1 MPVKSRP
8 RKSPAKSGRP
18 PKAATALSKTA
29 SQSPTK
35 PYRKKPAASKSK
47 PTGPQPEKSSSGL
60 EKRVRELES
69 ELKNASR
76 RLQQETQMREQ
87 LESEFRLSES
97 RFRRVFELGLI
108 GMAITS
114 VEKGWLE
121 VNDRLCEIFGY
132 PREELTRKTWSE
144 ITHPEDLPADEAHFE
159 RVLAGDIDAYHMEK
173 RFIRKDGNII
183 HAEISAKC
191 QRRTNGSVEYFVAFV
206 QDITERNQAEEK
218 IARSEELLKKTQRLT
233 RVGGWD
239 WDVQAR
245 NMFWTEET
253 YRIHEM
259 EPGEL
264 VPGSAEH
271 IARSLACYDEPDR
284 QLLLDAFRRCAEEGE
299 HYDLD
304 LPFTTVKGRRIW
316 VRTVAEPVWHDGKIA
331 KVVGNLMD
339 ITERK
344 RSEEILQES
353 EELFRNTFDL
363 SPVGA
368 VIVRLDRRFVRC
380 NTTFCRFLGYTEGE
394 LIGKTFL
401 EVTHAEDRH
410 IGLEELKQLVD
421 RDIDQARFQK
431 RYLRKDG
438 QVVWGEITIRLVS
451 DQAGQPLFFLPVIQD
466 ITQRKLAEEQLELL
480 GKIFDQT
487 SDRVVITDMDTT
499 IRFVNQ
505 AQCRAVKRQRDELIG
520 KKPDVL
526 GDDPQRGATQQQL
539 LDATLAHGK
548 WRGEVISIAADGAET
563 IVDLRTFVV
572 RDASGKALALAGI
585 GTDITAKKMAETE
598 LNQSQEKLRELYHQL
613 QNAREKERL
622 RISREIHD
630 ELGQNI
636 TAMKI
641 DLAWLRKTIDPSL
654 TPLHDKLDSMSAIT
668 EATLA
673 TVRRVSSEL
682 RPGILDALGLAA
694 AVEWMVKDFQARSDI
709 QCHLCIKPEEIEASP
724 NLSVDVFRI
733 LQEAL
738 TNILRHAQASSVAVS
753 LMQMENMIELRVD
766 DNGIG
771 ISLEKI
777 SQTDSLGHLGI
788 RERLRPY
795 GGVLR
800 ISGAPGKGTSVIAT
814 FPIQR

>member
-1 MPVKSRP
+1 
-8 RKSPAKSGRP
+8 
-18 PKAATALSKTA
+18 
-29 SQSPTK
+29 
-35 PYRKKPAASKSK
+35 
-47 PTGPQPEKSSSGL
+47 
-60 EKRVRELES
+60 
-69 ELKNASR
+69 
-76 RLQQETQMREQ
+76 
-87 LESEFRLSES
+87 
-97 RFRRVFELGLI
+97 
-108 GMAITS
+108 
-114 VEKGWLE
+114 
-121 VNDRLCEIFGY
+121 
-132 PREELTRKTWSE
+132 
-144 ITHPEDLPADEAHFE
+144 
-159 RVLAGDIDAYHMEK
+159 
-173 RFIRKDGNII
+173 
-183 HAEISAKC
+183 
-191 QRRTNGSVEYFVAFV
+191 
-206 QDITERNQAEEK
+206 
-218 IARSEELLKKTQRLT
+218 
-233 RVGGWD
+233 
-239 WDVQAR
+239 
-245 NMFWTEET
+245 
-253 YRIHEM
+253 
-259 EPGEL
+259 
-264 VPGSAEH
+264 
-271 IARSLACYDEPDR
+271 
-284 QLLLDAFRRCAEEGE
+284 
-299 HYDLD
+299 
-304 LPFTTVKGRRIW
+304 
-316 VRTVAEPVWHDGKIA
+316 
-331 KVVGNLMD
+331 
-339 ITERK
+339 
-344 RSEEILQES
+344 
-353 EELFRNTFDL
+353 
-363 SPVGA
+363 
-368 VIVRLDRRFVRC
+368 
-380 NTTFCRFLGYTEGE
+380 
-394 LIGKTFL
+394 
-401 EVTHAEDRH
+401 
-410 IGLEELKQLVD
+410 
-421 RDIDQARFQK
+421 
-431 RYLRKDG
+431 
-438 QVVWGEITIRLVS
+438 
-451 DQAGQPLFFLPVIQD
+451 
-466 ITQRKLAEEQLELL
+466 
-480 GKIFDQT
+480 
-487 SDRVVITDMDTT
+487 
-499 IRFVNQ
+499 
-505 AQCRAVKRQRDELIG
+505 LIG